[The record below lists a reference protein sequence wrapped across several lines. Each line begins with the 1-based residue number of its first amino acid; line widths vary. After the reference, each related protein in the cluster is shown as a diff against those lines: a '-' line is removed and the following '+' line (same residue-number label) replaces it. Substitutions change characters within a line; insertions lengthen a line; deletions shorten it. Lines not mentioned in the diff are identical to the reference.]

1 MIHQAIEAHPEALAL
16 KARESMTRHGVPD
29 TPQNF
34 WIWHSYHSGANPD
47 LNRAIDIMLSNRR
60 EFSEETNDEIFER
73 FLGTMRENEII
84 RETTQ
89 RVIGTLDVL
98 MQFVSEVSARATS
111 YKRTLADLSSEM
123 VAGKPLSELVGA
135 LMDETKTIEQ
145 QSRLLQQRLA
155 SSSSTISQLRRNLED
170 VQREALTDA
179 LTGIANR
186 KLFDMTLRQAAI
198 DVMES
203 GEELGLLLIDIDHFK
218 RFNDTWG
225 HQTGDEVLKLV
236 AKTLRTDL
244 RDIDLAAR
252 YGGEEF
258 AAILP
263 KAALG
268 ETLAIAERIRHALET
283 RTLTERETGKDIG
296 SITVSIGAALFD
308 PGESLPSFIGRA
320 DEALYSAKH
329 AGRNQVVAASSRA

>member
-1 MIHQAIEAHPEALAL
+1 
-16 KARESMTRHGVPD
+16 
-29 TPQNF
+29 
-34 WIWHSYHSGANPD
+34 
-47 LNRAIDIMLSNRR
+47 
-60 EFSEETNDEIFER
+60 
-73 FLGTMRENEII
+73 
-84 RETTQ
+84 
-89 RVIGTLDVL
+89 
-98 MQFVSEVSARATS
+98 
-111 YKRTLADLSSEM
+111 
-123 VAGKPLSELVGA
+123 
-135 LMDETKTIEQ
+135 
-145 QSRLLQQRLA
+145 
-155 SSSSTISQLRRNLED
+155 
-170 VQREALTDA
+170 
-179 LTGIANR
+179 
-186 KLFDMTLRQAAI
+186 
-198 DVMES
+198 
-203 GEELGLLLIDIDHFK
+203 
-218 RFNDTWG
+218 
-225 HQTGDEVLKLV
+225 V